1 MEQAKMPKKESQL
14 QKLRKIPSNIARKR
28 RNKAM
33 LMEGR
38 NGKDAILN
46 KDSSFHVREAYKA
59 LRTNLLF
66 SLPSDECKK
75 IAITSAYASEG
86 KSTNCL
92 NLAISFAE
100 MNSKV
105 LIIDCDLR
113 RGGLSSLLEVKKSL
127 GLSDYLAG
135 MCSLEDV
142 LVKSKFDNLS
152 CICSGSV
159 PPNPIE
165 LLSIEKMG
173 ELVNKLSAEY
183 DYIFFD
189 TAPINIVSDTMVVS
203 KYSDGVVLVVLQNS
217 TDKDSIDGALEKLDF
232 AGAKVLGFV
241 LNGVSYGH
249 RSRHGKKGYYY
260 SNK

>member
-1 MEQAKMPKKESQL
+1 MPKKESQI

-28 RNKAM
+28 RSKA
-33 LMEGR
+33 LLKEGR
-38 NGKDAILN
+38 NAKDAILGKN
-46 KDSSFHVREAYKA
+46 SAFHVREAYKT

-66 SLPSDECKK
+66 SLPSGGCKK
-75 IAITSAYASEG
+75 IAMTSAYASEG

-113 RGGLSSLLEVKKSL
+113 RGGLSNLLEVKRVP

-135 MCSLEDV
+135 MCSLDDI
-142 LVKSKFDNLS
+142 LLKSQFDNLS

-165 LLSIEKMG
+165 LLSTDKMG
-173 ELVNKLSAEY
+173 ELINKLSEEFN
-183 DYIFFD
+183 YIFFD
-189 TAPINIVSDTMVVS
+189 TAPVNVVSDTMVVS
-203 KYSDGVVLVVLQNS
+203 KYADGVVLVVLQNS
-217 TDKDSIDGALEKLDF
+217 TDKDSINSALEKFDF
-232 AGAKVLGFV
+232 AGVKVLGFV

-249 RSRHGKKGYYY
+249 RPKYGKKGYYY
-260 SNK
+260 ADK